1 MDNYKKTKSL
11 KQPAY
16 FLTGIFLLFAISTS
30 AVEKV
35 VISPANSIKTA
46 FLNNFIAFSQWPES
60 IDKNRLKIGVLK
72 NPQIYHQL
80 ELLIEDKKIS
90 NGIELFQFKSL
101 KDYSSV
107 DVLWVGETDLA
118 EFKIQLASD
127 PIMLIG
133 EGINCW
139 HQNLH
144 VCLIEE
150 NDSFRFKIDLYSFQQ
165 SNIKI
170 SSRVIR
176 LAKEIRNPTE

>member
-1 MDNYKKTKSL
+1 MDNSKNQKLL
-11 KQPAY
+11 KIRAY
-16 FLTGIFLLFAISTS
+16 FLTGVFLLFAISVS
-30 AVEKV
+30 AAEEV

-60 IDKNRLKIGVLK
+60 IDKSRLKIGVLN

-80 ELLIEDKKIS
+80 ELLKQDNKIS
-90 NGIELFQFKSL
+90 NEIELSQFKSI
-101 KDYSSV
+101 KDYQYV
-107 DVLWVGETDLA
+107 DVLWVGEIDLA
-118 EFKIQLASD
+118 EFKVQLASY
-127 PIMLIG
+127 PVMLIG
-133 EGINCW
+133 EGISCW

-144 VCLIEE
+144 VCLIKE

-176 LAKEIRNPTE
+176 LAKEIRNPSE